1 MIPFV
6 NLPQQWLAYKEELEG
21 AALQVLRSGHSVG
34 GAEIDAFE
42 KELCGYIQ
50 IPHAITCG
58 SGTDALT
65 LALLALGINRG
76 DEVIVPDFTFI
87 APAECVAILGGIPRF
102 ADIGKSTYLI
112 NPASVEEL
120 ITPRTKGII
129 AVDLFGQCADYKAL
143 RKIADAHG
151 LWIIEDAAQSFGAS
165 QCGRAA
171 GTFGD
176 IAATSFYPTK
186 PLGCSGDGGA
196 VFTASDELAHR
207 IRELANHGCS
217 SRYFHERIGLNSRLD
232 ALQAAILRVK
242 LRHLNEEL
250 PRRVR
255 NAELY
260 NQFFAGIPG
269 MRTPQIAAGN
279 GSTYAQYTLLCEDR
293 DAFEKF
299 LDRAGIPYCIHYPR
313 ALHRQPCFADLQST
327 GNPDT
332 EAACGGVIS
341 LPVCA
346 FTDIKE
352 IISVFRS
359 SPESFPGRT

>member
-6 NLPQQWLAYKEELEG
+6 NLPQQWQAYKEELES
-21 AALQVLRSGHSVG
+21 ATLRVLRSGHCVG

-42 KELCGYIQ
+42 KELCDYIQ

-65 LALLALGINRG
+65 LALLALGIQNG

-87 APAECVAILGGIPRF
+87 APAECISLLGGVPRF
-102 ADIGKSTYLI
+102 ADIDASTYLI
-112 NPASVEEL
+112 DPASVKTL

-143 RKIADAHG
+143 QKIADAHK

-165 QCGRAA
+165 QCGKAA

-196 VFTASDELAHR
+196 VFTANDTLAQR

-242 LRHLNEEL
+242 LRHLKEEL
-250 PRRVR
+250 PCRTR
-255 NAELY
+255 NAEMY
-260 NQFFAGIPG
+260 NQFFAEIDGVRI
-269 MRTPQIAAGN
+269 PQIAEGN
-279 GSTYAQYTLLCEDR
+279 TSTYAQYTLLCDDR
-293 DAFEKF
+293 AAFEKF
-299 LDRAGIPYCIHYPR
+299 FDAAGVPHCVHYPR
-313 ALHRQPCFADLQST
+313 ALQAQPCFKNLPGT
-327 GNPDT
+327 KNPNT
-332 EAACGGVIS
+332 ETACKGVIS

-346 FTDIKE
+346 FTDAKE
-352 IISVFRS
+352 VISAFRS